1 MHPERGRAVAVDDAC
16 GGALLNEQDRR
27 PLPAGSL
34 YHEQRGKGTR
44 TMTSAQPQ
52 VSNVGPNGARAAG
65 PDSLPTRVPGA
76 HGPQFAVPLR
86 WGTSRWAALDPEVM
100 ERVRAA
106 LRRL

>member
-1 MHPERGRAVAVDDAC
+1 
-16 GGALLNEQDRR
+16 
-27 PLPAGSL
+27 
-34 YHEQRGKGTR
+34 
-44 TMTSAQPQ
+44 MTSAQPQ

-86 WGTSRWAALDPEVM
+86 WGTSRWAALDPKVM

>member
-1 MHPERGRAVAVDDAC
+1 
-16 GGALLNEQDRR
+16 
-27 PLPAGSL
+27 
-34 YHEQRGKGTR
+34 
-44 TMTSAQPQ
+44 MTSAQPQ

-76 HGPQFAVPLR
+76 HGPQFAVPPR
-86 WGTSRWAALDPEVM
+86 WRTSSWIRAGPGVM